1 MKISYGNIKAKEK
14 WFIKVFLLFFC
25 HPSVKAHEESLFSDF
40 FFLVVLPK
48 IVFFG

>member
-14 WFIKVFLLFFC
+14 WFIKVFPFL
-25 HPSVKAHEESLFSDF
+25 PSLGKSTRVSLFSDF
-40 FFLVVLPK
+40 FLGVLPK